1 MRGRLPKVEIF
12 SKTSD
17 DIHLTIIDDA
27 EIEQTVLNTSNK
39 IILHGEENT
48 VFVAADQ
55 TVPRIEQKD
64 ALPAKHIH
72 IYSNQITTQPA
83 TCTRRPVRLSAKC
96 IQCGLRFIK

>member
-1 MRGRLPKVEIF
+1 MP
-12 SKTSD
+12 
-17 DIHLTIIDDA
+17 

-83 TCTRRPVRLSAKC
+83 TCTQAGTLSAKC
-96 IQCGLRFIK
+96 IQCGYVFIK